1 METNNQKLDEVKAK
15 LRKLQNLYQGAKEI
29 NSEGEAAAAAAAIQ
43 RLLLE
48 YNLTMESIG
57 VEPEKNAMTSED
69 WSGYTY
75 KSIGG
80 WWEQKLVSVLCKY
93 NMCKCFIY
101 GSSYKRLAIVGTK
114 ENMEMVKW
122 LRGFLS
128 EKYVALS
135 KESYAKYIKDRKE
148 RIANGNPKWED
159 FESPMSKDKYQRSFL
174 VGCCHG
180 LEDKLRKEREEDKRD
195 AQIGAQV
202 TALVLRTDTAIN
214 KWVEDNWGKTGT
226 TKAGSR
232 EHFDSARAAGY
243 TAGQN
248 TDIHRPISG
257 TRAAAQHIGALG
269 M

>member
-48 YNLTMESIG
+48 YNLTMDSIG

-122 LRGFLS
+122 LREFLS

-135 KESYAKYIKDRKE
+135 KESYKVYLKSCEQNYWAT
-148 RIANGNPKWED
+148 
-159 FESPMSKDKYQRSFL
+159 PMSKDKYQRSFL

-180 LEDKLRKEREEDKRD
+180 LEDKLCKEREEDKRD
-195 AQIGAQV
+195 EQIGAQV
-202 TALVLRTDTAIN
+202 TALVVRTDAAIN
-214 KWVEDNWGKTGT
+214 KYVEEHWGKTGT

-269 M
+269 I